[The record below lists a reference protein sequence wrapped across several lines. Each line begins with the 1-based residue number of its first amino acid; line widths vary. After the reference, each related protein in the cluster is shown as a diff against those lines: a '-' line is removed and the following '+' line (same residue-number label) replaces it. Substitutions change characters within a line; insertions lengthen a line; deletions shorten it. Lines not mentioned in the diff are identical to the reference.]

1 MTILIRGSRLQN
13 NGMYGSSAFRILTK
27 LWRVRRMECR
37 IMFRVF
43 TVTLELYFCSSE
55 LVLKILKIPKIV
67 NKVLTNVIIS
77 HKTYVIVYQALVSQ

>member
-1 MTILIRGSRLQN
+1 M
-13 NGMYGSSAFRILTK
+13 NGISALKKLTK

-55 LVLKILKIPKIV
+55 LVRNILMIPNMV
-67 NKVLTNVIIS
+67 TPVLANVIIS
-77 HKTYVIVYQALVSQ
+77 HKTFVIVYQALVSH

>member
-1 MTILIRGSRLQN
+1 
-13 NGMYGSSAFRILTK
+13 MYGITAKILTK

-55 LVLKILKIPKIV
+55 LVRKILMIPNIVTPVLKNVKVNHKID
-67 NKVLTNVIIS
+67 VILFQEPVD
-77 HKTYVIVYQALVSQ
+77 H

>member
-1 MTILIRGSRLQN
+1 
-13 NGMYGSSAFRILTK
+13 MYDRAAKTLTK

-55 LVLKILKIPKIV
+55 LVRNILMIPNIV
-67 NKVLTNVIIS
+67 TPVLANVIIS
-77 HKTYVIVYQALVSQ
+77 HKTIVTVFQALAIH